1 MMTCDAPHPGAVLR
15 RCMADQI
22 SVTDLAEHLG
32 VPRMTLTRL
41 LTGKIRMSASMAL
54 NLSEAYP
61 HTDAQRWM
69 DLQTRY
75 ELSREMREPRRPIA
89 PLAVSRVGAKK
100 SAP

>member
-22 SVTDLAEHLG
+22 SVTDLAEHFG
-32 VPRMTLTRL
+32 VSRMTLTRL

-54 NLSEAYP
+54 KLS
-61 HTDAQRWM
+61 DAFPYTTAHRWM
-69 DLQTRY
+69 DLQIWY

-89 PLAVSRVGAKK
+89 PLAVSRVEA
-100 SAP
+100 